1 MSGFE
6 RYRSSENKRARR
18 YNGHFERYGDFEYIY
33 SYATQDSLFH
43 AESDALVSAGFCCLL
58 LGEQSFY
65 APTKQFLLIT

>member
-6 RYRSSENKRARR
+6 RCRSCENKRARR
-18 YNGHFERYGDFEYIY
+18 YNGHFGRYGDFEYI
-33 SYATQDSLFH
+33 YATQDSLFH

-65 APTKQFLLIT
+65 APTKQFLLT